1 MRRCSSFLS
10 LSHSLSLSLSL
21 TLSHSLS
28 LSLSQSLE
36 VLSVLEEVLKLA
48 PSPRRLLKEAHG
60 SSTLADNGA
69 AAAAEGG
76 GGADR
81 ANAGWQR
88 GLDYMRFDGTCDA
101 DERDVMIQVRDE
113 IASKCL

>member
-10 LSHSLSLSLSL
+10 LSHSLSLSL
-21 TLSHSLS
+21 TLSLSHNLS

>member
-1 MRRCSSFLS
+1 MLFLPLS
-10 LSHSLSLSLSL
+10 LTLSHSLSLSLSP
-21 TLSHSLS
+21 

-113 IASKCL
+113 IASECL

>member
-10 LSHSLSLSLSL
+10 LSLSL
-21 TLSHSLS
+21 TLSHSLSLTHSLS

-113 IASKCL
+113 IASECL